1 MDLILLFLVIL
12 GLLSILSFSFVF
24 LFGGKSNNSP
34 RFPPGKTGWPLV
46 GEAPELVA
54 LGRNGTPDRFVRERM
69 EKFSPEVFKT
79 SLAGETMAVFC
90 GASGNKFL
98 FSNENKLIA
107 SWWPPTMEK
116 IITSKDSQTNFT
128 LLIKKLRKIL
138 LESLKPEA
146 LQKYVPIMDCIAMQH
161 LEREWSSASNNTVK
175 AFPLIKKYTF
185 ELVCRIFMSIEDPN
199 QVASF
204 ADKFAI
210 LAAGLLAMPIDFPG
224 TTFNRAIKAANFIR
238 KELSPI
244 LKERRDQLAEKKVVA
259 ARDLLSQI
267 LITTDEDGK
276 HLTEM
281 EVSDM
286 ILGILEASHD
296 TVSTV
301 ITFVLYYLAD
311 HPDVYAQVL
320 AEQKEIADSKGP
332 GEWLNW
338 DDMKKM
344 KYSRCVLNEVMRLQS
359 PSQGTFRQAI
369 TDFTYAGFSIPKGWK
384 VFWSVYSTHKDPKY
398 FSNPEEFDPSRFDG
412 KGPLPYTFVP
422 FGGGPSMCPG
432 GEFARLEALTFMH
445 RLVTKFKW
453 ERLNPNEKIISEPA
467 PIPADG
473 LPIRL
478 FAHDD

>member
-1 MDLILLFLVIL
+1 MDLILSFLVIL

-24 LFGGKSNNSP
+24 LFRGKSNNSP
-34 RFPPGKTGWPLV
+34 RFPPGKTGWPLL
-46 GEAPELVA
+46 GEAPEFVA

-79 SLAGETMAVFC
+79 SLWGETIAMFC
-90 GASGNKFL
+90 GPSGNKFL
-98 FSNENKLIA
+98 FSNENKLVA
-107 SWWPPTMEK
+107 SWWPPTMDK
-116 IITSKDSQTNFT
+116 IIASKDSQNDFT
-128 LLIKKLRKIL
+128 LLIKKLRKNLMEFI
-138 LESLKPEA
+138 KPEA

-175 AFPLIKKYTF
+175 AFPLIKKFTF
-185 ELVCRIFMSIEDPN
+185 ELVCRIFMNIEDPN
-199 QVASF
+199 QITSF
-204 ADKFAI
+204 ADKFGI
-210 LAAGLLAMPIDFPG
+210 LAAGLLAVPIDLPG

-259 ARDLLSQI
+259 ARDLLSHL
-267 LITTDEDGK
+267 LITTNEDGK

-281 EVSDM
+281 EVGDL
-286 ILGILEASHD
+286 ILSVLEASHD

-301 ITFVLYYLAD
+301 LTFVLYYLAD

-320 AEQKEIADSKGP
+320 A
-332 GEWLNW
+332 
-338 DDMKKM
+338 
-344 KYSRCVLNEVMRLQS
+344 
-359 PSQGTFRQAI
+359 
-369 TDFTYAGFSIPKGWK
+369 GFSIPKGWK
-384 VFWSVYSTHKDPKY
+384 VQFETLPRACSMVFWSVYSTHKDPKY

-432 GEFARLEALTFMH
+432 SEFARLEALIFMH

-453 ERLNPNEKIISEPA
+453 ERLNPNEKIINEPT

-473 LPIRL
+473 LPIQL
-478 FAHDD
+478 FAHED